1 MQESTTLYLRNGRV
15 LFIMVNIHPVRN
27 SQFMKSIRGVYSYFQ
42 EENFKISNN
51 QQLLPHTA
59 IMERVCASLK
69 VNRLAYEYRKCVEV
83 IF

>member
-1 MQESTTLYLRNGRV
+1 
-15 LFIMVNIHPVRN
+15 MVNIHPVRN
-27 SQFMKSIRGVYSYFQ
+27 SQFMKTIRGVYSYFQ

-59 IMERVCASLK
+59 VMDRVCASLK
-69 VNRLAYEYRKCVEV
+69 VNPLAYEYSKYVED